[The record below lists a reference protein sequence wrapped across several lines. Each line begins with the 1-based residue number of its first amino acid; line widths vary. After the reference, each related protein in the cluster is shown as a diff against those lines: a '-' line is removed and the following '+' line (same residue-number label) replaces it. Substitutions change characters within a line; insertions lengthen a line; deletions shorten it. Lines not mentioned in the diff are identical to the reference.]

1 MLSPEH
7 SLPAP
12 LTSSVHLS
20 LVAHPHMQ
28 LRYTWGHVQND
39 VELRAAVQDHDIA
52 RMREFAKK
60 NKDVSHYEH
69 TVATLICEYASSKD
83 TVRCGH
89 VLKYIATHASP
100 MLDFWMA
107 MSRNDPGMLRWIGQ
121 HDDLA
126 RYIFLPMPCPNREWC
141 MEHNADRKEP
151 GPAFKAWW
159 SEQLPA
165 LRQGVSDHLRVEW
178 VRRFTAQPKLYYL
191 LDDPSAEQATFVAT
205 RPESIW
211 DFSTLSKTYPD
222 VQSVFDITHALYEGV
237 AARKQMAA
245 YFAQNGHA
253 AADSYP
259 IAF

>member
-20 LVAHPHMQ
+20 LVAYPQMES
-28 LRYTWGHVQND
+28 RYKWGRVQND
-39 VELRAAVQDHDIA
+39 VELHAAVQDHDIA

-60 NKDVSHYEH
+60 SKELSHYEH
-69 TVATLICEYASSKD
+69 IVATLICEYASGKD
-83 TVRCGH
+83 AVRCAH

-107 MSRNDPGMLRWIGQ
+107 MSKHDPDMLRWIGQ

-126 RYIFLPMPCPNREWC
+126 RYIYLPMPCPNREWC
-141 MEHNADRKEP
+141 MEHSVDREQP
-151 GPAFKAWW
+151 GGAFKAWW
-159 SEQLPA
+159 STQHSV
-165 LRQGVSDHLRVEW
+165 LRQGVTDHLRVEW
-178 VRRFTAQPKLYYL
+178 KRRFIAQTKLYYL
-191 LDDPSAEQATFVAT
+191 LDDPTPEQAAFVAT
-205 RPESIW
+205 RPEPVW
-211 DFSTLSKTYPD
+211 DFSTLSKAYPD
-222 VQSVFDITHALYEGV
+222 IQSVHSITHSLYEGV

-245 YFAQNGHA
+245 YFAQSEPSRVE
-253 AADSYP
+253 SYP